1 MDAAA
6 LLKKYFSNEA
16 ALEIVLKHSR
26 LVADKALEV
35 AGGLGIPIDLKFIEE
50 AALLHDIGVSRV
62 HAPKMFCFGS
72 QPYIC
77 HGITG
82 REILETEGLP
92 RHAMVCE
99 RHIGVGLTAE
109 DIRRQKLPLPARDMV
124 PLSLEEEIICF
135 ADLFYSKNPDSV
147 TVMKSREE
155 VRASLE
161 KFGEGKITIFDRWYA
176 RLCPQPEC
184 ASGCPA

>member
-1 MDAAA
+1 MA
-6 LLKKYFSNEA
+6 
-16 ALEIVLKHSR
+16 
-26 LVADKALEV
+26 
-35 AGGLGIPIDLKFIEE
+35 
-50 AALLHDIGVSRV
+50 
-62 HAPKMFCFGS
+62 
-72 QPYIC
+72 
-77 HGITG
+77 
-82 REILETEGLP
+82 
-92 RHAMVCE
+92 CE

-176 RLCPQPEC
+176 RLCP
-184 ASGCPA
+184 AA